1 MSGNGGASA
10 IMISQKHIE
19 DIEGVVLPIQGV
31 SQDET
36 SLTVRLENQFL
47 VMVPIR
53 YLQRKNED
61 RYFLAMSFRDLE
73 KAPQPAET
81 TTIPVIEETP
91 VIRKRKVD
99 TEQVRIRKS
108 VQETPKVIEESLA
121 REEIRIERKSVNELR
136 QEPAQPRTEGNVYII
151 PVQEEILVV
160 EKKILVREEIRIEK
174 VHVQHNEKVTVNLR
188 SEEVTIDRKKI
199 N

>member
-1 MSGNGGASA
+1 
-10 IMISQKHIE
+10 MISQKHIE

-36 SLTVRLENQFL
+36 SLTVRLENNSL

-73 KAPQPAET
+73 KAPEPPVS
-81 TTIPVIEETP
+81 TIPVIEETP
-91 VIRKRKVD
+91 VIRKKKVD
-99 TEQVRIRKS
+99 TEQVRIRKT
-108 VQETPKVIEESLA
+108 VQQTPKIVEESLA
-121 REEIRIERKSVNELR
+121 REEVRIERKTVNELR

-174 VHVQHNEKVTVNLR
+174 IHVQHNEKVTVQLR